1 MAARLVSKRLLRASQ
16 RTSTRIYARGFST
29 EEELRQQVRV
39 LEAKTAKLEEQNAS
53 IVLLEE
59 RIKELE
65 KQQRE
70 AKVSMYQGIP
80 YPFQRQVPVPEA
92 NPVDWPEAP
101 KGPPEF
107 PKDYKATLMSRA
119 TDVVDRGTGS
129 FLYAAAKTSRA
140 LRDKLNSS

>member
-1 MAARLVSKRLLRASQ
+1 MVPLQ

-70 AKVSMYQGIP
+70 AKVSM
-80 YPFQRQVPVPEA
+80 
-92 NPVDWPEAP
+92 
-101 KGPPEF
+101 
-107 PKDYKATLMSRA
+107 
-119 TDVVDRGTGS
+119 
-129 FLYAAAKTSRA
+129 
-140 LRDKLNSS
+140 